1 MASTVTAS
9 QYASA
14 YQPRNY
20 QLEMLE
26 ASMKENIIVA
36 ACSLILYLKLQ
47 NANDNNSLDGY
58 REAVLRIKAE
68 LDICPPDKLVWFLAP
83 TVALCIQQHE
93 VIASNLPAVR
103 TRTLT
108 GLDKV
113 ELWTEQSIWDAVLNG
128 YQVIVSTHAVL
139 ADALSHGFV
148 KMSRLALI
156 IFDEAHH
163 CTRRHAANKIMR
175 DFYHPTLTKFGPV
188 AVPRIMGLTAS
199 PVVRSN
205 RQELLT
211 IESNL
216 DAVCRTPRVH
226 RQELLKFTHRPHLQQ
241 IWYTPTDPAGFK
253 GASQALGALYH
264 AWETLDIE
272 GDPYIQRL
280 RKSPLDNEALQKALM
295 TGKTYCREQL
305 RRFVDRSRHIFEEL
319 GEWAAEYYIYASIKQ
334 LRDRVRDSYMSG
346 DWDEAEKAYLVDFL
360 SKIPAS
366 EAQLALNDPDSLRI
380 SPKLESLL
388 SFLDSLDEPE
398 FSGLIFVKQ
407 RATVSAMTSLLS
419 AHPSTRERFR
429 CAAYVGWSNSSASKD
444 ILGDLLNM
452 QLQRDTLDD
461 FRSGRKNLIIATDVL
476 EEGIDISACSVV
488 VCYDKP
494 PNLKSFVQ
502 RRGRARRKR
511 STFAIMFPTDD
522 ASADVSRWQ
531 DLEQAMIEAYQ
542 DDERQLQSASA
553 LESLDEKVTERLTV
567 ESTSAVL
574 TADMAMAHL
583 HHFCA
588 VLPSQPYVD
597 MRPVFSFETN
607 EDGLV
612 KGTVIL
618 PSCVHPK
625 VRRTEGRRWWC
636 TERAAMKE
644 TAFQAY
650 KALYEFGLVNDHLL
664 PLTKKPELKSHDLG
678 AMPSILETSEQY
690 DPWIEWAYSWS
701 SPDIHQSRI
710 VVRLNEG
717 GGDELCMRLMGPT
730 YLPPLSPMTLF
741 WDNSTTFTVT
751 FDAAEQVPL
760 VPLSSVED
768 MRATTALYLKATSSR
783 ACSSERDFA
792 ALFAPDLHHTELK
805 VWLNAYEGSDPALEV
820 YSRSHNP
827 LLMGVVRD
835 NSRYGEP
842 FLLRRWLVS
851 DKDPSS
857 SVVEIECD
865 PFPRRRNLLHR
876 QTLANSQ
883 VGVDEEIPESAAKR
897 SIIAADACTIDRL
910 PFTMA
915 IFGLFISAIVERLE
929 IELIATRL
937 RETILKDVGFTST
950 DHIITAITAPVAQ
963 ALTNYQR
970 YEFLGDSI
978 LKISVSCQLFFQHPN
993 WHEGYLSEG
1002 RDMIVQN
1009 PRLAKAALDTG
1020 LDAYI
1025 ITKRFT
1031 PRKWSAPLISEKLE
1045 RVPAKRQMSTK
1056 VLADVVEALIGA
1068 AYMDGG
1074 HATAQACIRRL
1085 LPEINL
1091 HEVDTRTATRSVA
1104 PESARH
1110 MMNDRLKQHIGY
1122 AFEDESLLVEALTHP
1137 SCDYDSTTQSY
1148 QRLEFLGDAVLD
1160 MVIVSAIFN
1169 HPIQRPQGDMTKIK
1183 HAVVNA
1189 NLLAFLCMEFAIPEE
1204 KLDVAQT
1211 SKSSFAVT
1219 SSQESVELWRFM
1231 RYRGQDLN
1239 IARDASLA
1247 RHRALRD
1254 EIASS
1259 LLHAPHYPWQAL
1271 SRLNADKFFSDIVE
1285 SVLGAIFV
1293 DSGGDLAP
1301 CEVFIE
1307 RIGLTAYLRR
1317 ILDHG
1322 IDVTHPRSVAQ
1333 QLAKSNIQ
1341 FVAQRVLDEEGGAS
1355 YQCSVRVE
1363 QVEVF
1368 VVTGCL
1374 TAEEAEVTAAVE
1386 AIKLLTQRA

>member
-1 MASTVTAS
+1 MTSTVTTS
-9 QYASA
+9 QDAAA

-36 ACSLILYLKLQ
+36 MDTGSGKTHI
-47 NANDNNSLDGY
+47 
-58 REAVLRIKAE
+58 AVLRIKAE

-128 YQVIVSTHAVL
+128 YRVIVSTHAVL

-163 CTRRHAANKIMR
+163 CMRKHAANKIMR
-175 DFYHPTLTKFGPV
+175 DFYHPTLAKFGSV

-211 IESNL
+211 VESNL
-216 DAVCRTPRVH
+216 DA
-226 RQELLKFTHRPHLQQ
+226 
-241 IWYTPTDPAGFK
+241 IWYTPTDPAGFDS
-253 GASQALGALYH
+253 ASQTLRALYH

-272 GDPYIQRL
+272 DDPYIKRL
-280 RKSPLDNEALQKALM
+280 RKSPFDDKALQKALM

-305 RRFVDRSRHIFEEL
+305 RRFVDRCRHIFEEL

-334 LRDRVRDSYMSG
+334 LRDRVRDSYMTG

-366 EAQLALNDPDSLRI
+366 EIALDDPDSFRI
-380 SPKLESLL
+380 SPKFGSLL
-388 SFLDSLDEPE
+388 NFLDSLDEPE

-419 AHPSTRERFR
+419 VHPSTRERFR
-429 CAAYVGWSNSSASKD
+429 CAAYVGWSNGSASKD

-452 QLQRDTLDD
+452 QSQRDTLDD

-502 RRGRARRKR
+502 RRGRARRKQ
-511 STFAIMFPTDD
+511 STYAIMFATED
-522 ASADVSRWQ
+522 ASADVSKWH

-542 DDERQLQSASA
+542 DDERQLKTASA
-553 LESLDEKVTERLTV
+553 LESLDEDVIERFAV

-574 TADMAMAHL
+574 TADTAMAHL

-588 VLPSQPYVD
+588 VLPSEPYVD
-597 MRPVFSFETN
+597 TRPVFSFAVN
-607 EDGLV
+607 QNGLL

-625 VRRTEGRRWWC
+625 VRRTEGRIWWR

-710 VVRLNEG
+710 VVRLNG
-717 GGDELCMRLMGPT
+717 GGSEELCMRLVGPT
-730 YLPPLSPMTLF
+730 YLPSLSPMTLF

-751 FDAAEQVPL
+751 FEAAERVPL

-768 MRATTALYLKATSSR
+768 MRATTELYLQATRSR
-783 ACSSERDFA
+783 LCRSERDFT

-805 VWLNAYEGSDPALEV
+805 AWLNVYEGCDPALEV
-820 YSRSHNP
+820 YSRDHNP
-827 LLMGVVRD
+827 ALMGVVRD
-835 NSRYGEP
+835 HSRYKEP
-842 FLLRRWLVS
+842 LLFRRWLVS
-851 DKDPSS
+851 DENQSS
-857 SVVEIECD
+857 SVVELECD

-876 QTLANSQ
+876 QTLAKGQ
-883 VGVDEEIPESAAKR
+883 VDVDEEISESAAK
-897 SIIAADACTIDRL
+897 SHIVAADVCTIDRL

-915 IFGLFISAIVERLE
+915 IFGLFISVIVERLGV
-929 IELIATRL
+929 ELIASRL
-937 RETILKDVGFTST
+937 RETILGDVGFTST
-950 DHIITAITAPVAQ
+950 QHIITAITAPSAQ

-978 LKISVSCQLFFQHPN
+978 LKFSVSCQLFFQHPN

-1025 ITKRFT
+1025 ITKMFT

-1074 HATAQACIRRL
+1074 HATAQACIRRF
-1085 LPEINL
+1085 LPEIDL
-1091 HEVDTRTATRSVA
+1091 HTVDTRSPTRSVA

-1110 MMNDRLKQHIGY
+1110 MMNDRLKQYIGY
-1122 AFEDESLLVEALTHP
+1122 TFADESLLVEALTHP

-1169 HPIQRPQGDMTKIK
+1169 HPIQRPQGEMTKIK

-1189 NLLAFLCMEFAIPEE
+1189 NLLAFFCMEFAIPEA
-1204 KLDVAQT
+1204 KLDIAQT
-1211 SKSSFAVT
+1211 SDTSFAVT
-1219 SSQESVELWRFM
+1219 SSQESIQLWRFM

-1239 IARDASLA
+1239 TARDASLA

-1254 EIASS
+1254 EITSS
-1259 LLHAPHYPWQAL
+1259 LQHAPHYPWQAL

-1301 CEVFIE
+1301 CELFVE
-1307 RIGLTAYLRR
+1307 RIGLLGYLRR

-1322 IDVTHPRSVAQ
+1322 IDVAHPRNVAQ

-1341 FVAQRVLDEEGGAS
+1341 FVAQRVLGEEGGAS

-1368 VVTGCL
+1368 AVTGCL

-1386 AIKLLTQRA
+1386 AIKLLTDGAGGFYSVEREPKVPVIPVSAGV

>member
-1 MASTVTAS
+1 MASAVTTS
-9 QYASA
+9 QDASA
-14 YQPRNY
+14 CQPRNY

-36 ACSLILYLKLQ
+36 MDTGSGKTHI
-47 NANDNNSLDGY
+47 
-58 REAVLRIKAE
+58 AVLRIKAE
-68 LDICPPDKLVWFLAP
+68 LDICPSDKLVWFLAP

-113 ELWTEQSIWDAVLNG
+113 ELWTEQSIWDAVLDG
-128 YQVIVSTHAVL
+128 YRVVVSTHAVL

-163 CTRRHAANKIMR
+163 CTRKHAANKIMQ
-175 DFYHPTLTKFGPV
+175 DFYHPTLTRFGTG

-211 IESNL
+211 VESNL
-216 DAVCRTPRVH
+216 DAVCKTPRVH

-253 GASQALGALYH
+253 GASQTLGALYH

-272 GDPYIQRL
+272 DDPYIKRL
-280 RKSPLDNEALQKALM
+280 RKSPLDGKALHKALM
-295 TGKTYCREQL
+295 TGKTYFREQL
-305 RRFVDRSRHIFEEL
+305 KRFVDRCCHIFEEL
-319 GEWAAEYYIYASIKQ
+319 GEWAAEYYIDASIKQ
-334 LRDRVRDSYMSG
+334 LTDRVRDSYMTG

-366 EAQLALNDPDSLRI
+366 EIQIALNDPDSFRI
-380 SPKLESLL
+380 SPKLGSLL
-388 SFLDSLDEPE
+388 NFLGSLDEPE

-419 AHPSTRERFR
+419 VHPSTRERFR
-429 CAAYVGWSNSSASKD
+429 CAAYVGWSNGSASKD

-502 RRGRARRKR
+502 RRGRARRKQ

-522 ASADVSRWQ
+522 ASADVSKWQ

-542 DDERQLQSASA
+542 DDERQLKSASA
-553 LESLDEKVTERLTV
+553 LESLDEEVMERLTV

-574 TADMAMAHL
+574 TADTAMAHL

-588 VLPSQPYVD
+588 VLPSEPYVD
-597 MRPVFSFETN
+597 TRPVFSFAVS
-607 EDGLV
+607 EDGLL

-625 VRRTEGRRWWC
+625 VRRSEGRRWWC

-650 KALYEFGLVNDHLL
+650 RALYEFGLVNDHLL
-664 PLTKKPELKSHDLG
+664 PLTNKPELKSHDLG
-678 AMPSILETSEQY
+678 AMPSIMETSEQY

-710 VVRLNEG
+710 VVRLDEG
-717 GGDELCMRLMGPT
+717 GGNELCMRLVGPT
-730 YLPPLSPMTLF
+730 SLPSLSPMTLF
-741 WDNSTTFTVT
+741 WDSSITFTVT
-751 FDAAEQVPL
+751 FEAAERVPF
-760 VPLSSVED
+760 VPSSSVED
-768 MRATTALYLKATSSR
+768 MRAATALYLQATSSR
-783 ACSSERDFA
+783 PWKSEPDFT

-805 VWLNAYEGSDPALEV
+805 AWLNAYEGCDPALEV
-820 YSRSHNP
+820 YSRGHNP
-827 LLMGVVRD
+827 GLMGVVRD
-835 NSRYGEP
+835 HSHHKEP
-842 FLLRRWLVS
+842 LLFRRWLVS
-851 DKDPSS
+851 DENPSS
-857 SVVEIECD
+857 SVVELECD

-876 QTLANSQ
+876 QTLAKSQ
-883 VGVDEEIPESAAKR
+883 VDVEEEIPESAAKSR
-897 SIIAADACTIDRL
+897 IVAADVCTIDRL

-915 IFGLFISAIVERLE
+915 IFGLFISVIVERLE

-937 RETILKDVGFTST
+937 RETILRDVGFTST
-950 DHIITAITAPVAQ
+950 HHIITAITAPSAQ

-978 LKISVSCQLFFQHPN
+978 LKFSVSCQLFFQHPN

-1002 RDMIVQN
+1002 RDVIVQN

-1025 ITKRFT
+1025 ITKMFT
-1031 PRKWSAPLISEKLE
+1031 PRKWSAPMISEKLE
-1045 RVPAKRQMSTK
+1045 RVPAKRRQMSTK

-1091 HEVDTRTATRSVA
+1091 HTVDTRTATRSVA

-1110 MMNDRLKQHIGY
+1110 TMNERLKQHIGY
-1122 AFEDESLLVEALTHP
+1122 TFEDESLLVEALTHP

-1160 MVIVSAIFN
+1160 MVIVSAIFH
-1169 HPIQRPQGDMTKIK
+1169 HPVQRPQGEMTKIK

-1189 NLLAFLCMEFAIPEE
+1189 NLLAFFCMEFAIPEE
-1204 KLDVAQT
+1204 NPDITQT
-1211 SKSSFAVT
+1211 SKTSFAVT
-1219 SSQESVELWRFM
+1219 SSEDSLELWRFM
-1231 RYRGQDLN
+1231 RYRGLDLN
-1239 IARDASLA
+1239 TARDASLA
-1247 RHRALRD
+1247 RHRAFRA
-1254 EIASS
+1254 EIRSS
-1259 LLHAPHYPWQAL
+1259 LQHAPDYPWQAL
-1271 SRLNADKFFSDIVE
+1271 ARLNADKFFSDIVE
-1285 SVLGAIFV
+1285 SVLGALFV

-1301 CEVFIE
+1301 CTVFVE
-1307 RIGLTAYLRR
+1307 RIGLMSYLRR

-1322 IDVTHPRSVAQ
+1322 IDVTHPRNVAQ

-1341 FVAQRVLDEEGGAS
+1341 FLARRVLGEEGGAS
-1355 YQCSVRVE
+1355 YQCSVRVD

-1386 AIKLLTQRA
+1386 AIRILTQRAREGSTLLNTS

>member
-1 MASTVTAS
+1 MASTVTAC
-9 QYASA
+9 QDASP

-36 ACSLILYLKLQ
+36 MDTGSGKTHI
-47 NANDNNSLDGY
+47 
-58 REAVLRIKAE
+58 AVLRIKAE
-68 LDICPPDKLVWFLAP
+68 LDICPPHKLVWFLAP

-113 ELWTEQSIWDAVLNG
+113 ELWTEQSVWDAILNG

-148 KMSRLALI
+148 KMSRLALL

-163 CTRRHAANKIMR
+163 CTRRHTANKIMR
-175 DFYHPTLTKFGPV
+175 DFYHPTLTKSGPV

-205 RQELLT
+205 HQELLT
-211 IESNL
+211 VESNL

-241 IWYTPTDPAGFK
+241 IWYTPTDPTGFK
-253 GASQALGALYH
+253 SASQTLGALSY

-272 GDPYIQRL
+272 DDPYIQRL
-280 RKSPLDNEALQKALM
+280 RKSPLDNKALQKALL

-305 RRFVDRSRHIFEEL
+305 RRFIDRSRHIFEEL
-319 GEWAAEYYIYASIKQ
+319 GEWAAEYYVYASIKQ

-360 SKIPAS
+360 SRIPAS
-366 EAQLALNDPDSLRI
+366 ETQPALRDPESFRI
-380 SPKLESLL
+380 SPKFESLL
-388 SFLDSLDEPE
+388 NFLDSLDEPE

-407 RATVSAMTSLLS
+407 RATVSAMSSLLS
-419 AHPSTRERFR
+419 VHPSTRERFR
-429 CAAYVGWSNSSASKD
+429 CAAYVGWSNGSASKD

-502 RRGRARRKR
+502 RRGRARRKQ
-511 STFAIMFPTDD
+511 STFAIMFPADD
-522 ASADVSRWQ
+522 VSSDVSRWQ
-531 DLEQAMIEAYQ
+531 GLEQAMIEAYQ

-588 VLPSQPYVD
+588 VLPPQPYVD
-597 MRPVFSFETN
+597 MRPVFSFQTN
-607 EDGLV
+607 EDGLL

-625 VRRTEGRRWWC
+625 VRRTEGRRWWH

-650 KALYEFGLVNDHLL
+650 KALYEFRLVNDNLL

-678 AMPSILETSEQY
+678 AMPSILETSGQY

-710 VVRLNEG
+710 VVRMKEG
-717 GGDELCMRLMGPT
+717 RGDELCMRLMGPT

-751 FDAAEQVPL
+751 FEAAERVPL

-768 MRATTALYLKATSSR
+768 MRAITALYLEATSSR
-783 ACSSERDFA
+783 VCSSERDFT

-805 VWLNAYEGSDPALEV
+805 GWLNAYEGCDPATEV
-820 YSRSHNP
+820 YTRGHNP

-835 NSRYGEP
+835 HSRYGEP
-842 FLLRRWLVS
+842 FLFRKWLVS
-851 DKDPSS
+851 DQNPSS
-857 SVVEIECD
+857 SVVELECA
-865 PFPRRRNLLHR
+865 PFPNRRNLVHR
-876 QTLANSQ
+876 QTLANSR
-883 VGVDEEIPESAAKR
+883 VDVDVETPESAAK
-897 SIIAADACTIDRL
+897 IHIVAADACTIDRL

-915 IFGLFISAIVERLE
+915 IFGLFISAIVDRLE
-929 IELIATRL
+929 IGLIATRL
-937 RETILKDVGFTST
+937 RETILRDVGFTST
-950 DHIITAITAPVAQ
+950 DHIITAISTPFAH

-978 LKISVSCQLFFQHPN
+978 LKFSVSCQLFFQHPN

-1002 RDMIVQN
+1002 RTMIVQN

-1025 ITKRFT
+1025 VTKNFAS
-1031 PRKWSAPLISEKLE
+1031 RKWSAPLISEKLE

-1074 HATAQACIRRL
+1074 HATAQACIHRL
-1085 LPEINL
+1085 LPEVNL
-1091 HEVDTRTATRSVA
+1091 HAVDTRTATRSVA

-1110 MMNDRLKQHIGY
+1110 MMNDRLKDHIGY
-1122 AFEDESLLVEALTHP
+1122 TFEDESLLVEALTHP

-1148 QRLEFLGDAVLD
+1148 QRLEYLGDAVLD

-1189 NLLAFLCMEFAIPEE
+1189 NLLAFLCMEFAISEE

-1211 SKSSFAVT
+1211 SKDSFAVT

-1239 IARDASLA
+1239 AARDASLA

-1259 LLHAPHYPWQAL
+1259 LQQAPHYPWHAL
-1271 SRLNADKFFSDIVE
+1271 SRLSPDKFFSDIVE

-1301 CEVFIE
+1301 CEVFVE
-1307 RIGLTAYLRR
+1307 RIGLMAYLRR

-1322 IDVTHPRSVAQ
+1322 IDVRHPRSVAQ
-1333 QLAKSNIQ
+1333 QLAKANIQ
-1341 FVAQRVLDEEGGAS
+1341 FVLQRVPNEEGGAS
-1355 YQCSVRVE
+1355 YQCSVRIE
-1363 QVEVF
+1363 EAELF

-1386 AIKLLTQRA
+1386 AIKFLTLDKGSTPLNTS

>member
-1 MASTVTAS
+1 
-9 QYASA
+9 
-14 YQPRNY
+14 
-20 QLEMLE
+20 
-26 ASMKENIIVA
+26 
-36 ACSLILYLKLQ
+36 
-47 NANDNNSLDGY
+47 
-58 REAVLRIKAE
+58 
-68 LDICPPDKLVWFLAP
+68 
-83 TVALCIQQHE
+83 
-93 VIASNLPAVR
+93 
-103 TRTLT
+103 
-108 GLDKV
+108 
-113 ELWTEQSIWDAVLNG
+113 
-128 YQVIVSTHAVL
+128 
-139 ADALSHGFV
+139 
-148 KMSRLALI
+148 
-156 IFDEAHH
+156 
-163 CTRRHAANKIMR
+163 
-175 DFYHPTLTKFGPV
+175 
-188 AVPRIMGLTAS
+188 
-199 PVVRSN
+199 
-205 RQELLT
+205 
-211 IESNL
+211 
-216 DAVCRTPRVH
+216 
-226 RQELLKFTHRPHLQQ
+226 
-241 IWYTPTDPAGFK
+241 
-253 GASQALGALYH
+253 
-264 AWETLDIE
+264 
-272 GDPYIQRL
+272 
-280 RKSPLDNEALQKALM
+280 
-295 TGKTYCREQL
+295 
-305 RRFVDRSRHIFEEL
+305 
-319 GEWAAEYYIYASIKQ
+319 
-334 LRDRVRDSYMSG
+334 
-346 DWDEAEKAYLVDFL
+346 
-360 SKIPAS
+360 
-366 EAQLALNDPDSLRI
+366 
-380 SPKLESLL
+380 
-388 SFLDSLDEPE
+388 
-398 FSGLIFVKQ
+398 
-407 RATVSAMTSLLS
+407 
-419 AHPSTRERFR
+419 
-429 CAAYVGWSNSSASKD
+429 
-444 ILGDLLNM
+444 
-452 QLQRDTLDD
+452 
-461 FRSGRKNLIIATDVL
+461 
-476 EEGIDISACSVV
+476 
-488 VCYDKP
+488 
-494 PNLKSFVQ
+494 
-502 RRGRARRKR
+502 
-511 STFAIMFPTDD
+511 
-522 ASADVSRWQ
+522 
-531 DLEQAMIEAYQ
+531 
-542 DDERQLQSASA
+542 
-553 LESLDEKVTERLTV
+553 
-567 ESTSAVL
+567 
-574 TADMAMAHL
+574 
-583 HHFCA
+583 
-588 VLPSQPYVD
+588 
-597 MRPVFSFETN
+597 
-607 EDGLV
+607 
-612 KGTVIL
+612 
-618 PSCVHPK
+618 
-625 VRRTEGRRWWC
+625 
-636 TERAAMKE
+636 MKE

-678 AMPSILETSEQY
+678 AMPSVLETSEQY

-751 FDAAEQVPL
+751 FDAAEQVPF

-768 MRATTALYLKATSSR
+768 MRSTTALYLKATSSR

-805 VWLNAYEGSDPALEV
+805 AWLNAYEGSDPALEV

-842 FLLRRWLVS
+842 FLFRRWLVS

-857 SVVEIECD
+857 SVVEMECD

-937 RETILKDVGFTST
+937 RETILRDVGFTST

-1091 HEVDTRTATRSVA
+1091 HQVDTRTATRSVA

-1169 HPIQRPQGDMTKIK
+1169 HPVQRPQGDMTKIK

-1239 IARDASLA
+1239 TARDASLA

-1301 CEVFIE
+1301 CEVFVE
-1307 RIGLTAYLRR
+1307 RIGLMAYLRR

-1355 YQCSVRVE
+1355 YQCSVRIE